1 MEVISCYLFIL
12 LLVLLLSCNLL
23 FSFATSS
30 WLSLVKFSAVTR
42 FLRSLVFS
50 ENLVNQFE
58 RMGSNMNLLEKL
70 RPLVGERAWDYCVLW
85 RLNEDQRF
93 VKWIGCCCG
102 GTELI
107 AENGTEEFSFGG
119 CRDVMFHHPR
129 TKSCESL
136 SHLPSSIPLD
146 SGIYAETLLT
156 NQTGWLSESSEP
168 SFMQETICT
177 RVLIP
182 ISGGLVELF
191 ATRHVAED
199 QNVVDFVMGH
209 CNMLMDETVTIN
221 MMAADEVESKP
232 YGMLSGEI
240 NQKGSK
246 DEDIMNLPSSYD
258 ISSDQIRLNFL
269 PQMSDYEAQQH
280 LKMKS
285 DYHQQALGYLPEN
298 TNKEM
303 MGLNPFNTM
312 ADDVMG
318 EPSLLVNEQQVA
330 NDKEMNENGR
340 LDSGSDCSDQI
351 DDEDDPKYKKK
362 SGKGSQAKNLM
373 AERRRRKK
381 LNDRLYA
388 LRSLVPTIT
397 KLDRASIL
405 GDAINYVKELQN
417 EAKELQ
423 DELEENSETEDGSN
437 RQQGGMSLNGT
448 VVTGFHPG
456 LSCNSNVP
464 NVKQDV
470 DLDNSNDKGQEMEPQ
485 VDVAQ
490 LDGREFFVKVICEY
504 KPGGFTRLMEALDS
518 LGLEVTNANTTRY
531 LSLVSNVFKVEKNDN
546 EMVQAEHVRNSL
558 LEITR
563 NTSRGWHDDQMAT
576 GSMQNEK
583 NEVDFQQYDDHQHH
597 HHPFDHQM
605 NQSTHH
611 HHHHQHINP
620 YHNQ

>member
-1 MEVISCYLFIL
+1 ME
-12 LLVLLLSCNLL
+12 
-23 FSFATSS
+23 SS
-30 WLSLVKFSAVTR
+30 M
-42 FLRSLVFS
+42 
-50 ENLVNQFE
+50 Q
-58 RMGSNMNLLEKL
+58 NLLEKL
-70 RPLVGERAWDYCVLW
+70 RPLVGARAWDYCVLW

-93 VKWIGCCCG
+93 VKWMGCCCG
-102 GTELI
+102 GTQLI
-107 AENGTEEFSFGG
+107 EENGTEEFSFEG
-119 CRDVMFHHPR
+119 CRDAMFHHPR
-129 TKSCESL
+129 TKSCEFL
-136 SHLPSSIPLD
+136 AHLPSSIPLD

-168 SFMQETICT
+168 GFMRETICT

-182 ISGGLVELF
+182 IPGGLVELF
-191 ATRHVAED
+191 TTRHVAED
-199 QNVVDFVMGH
+199 QNVVDFVLGN
-209 CNMLMDETVTIN
+209 CNMLMDETVTMN
-221 MMAADEVESKP
+221 MMVADEVESKP
-232 YGMLSGEI
+232 YGMLSGDI
-240 NQKGSK
+240 HQKGSK
-246 DEDIMNLPSSYD
+246 DEEMMNLTSPYD
-258 ISSDQIRLNFL
+258 ISTDQMRLNFL

-280 LKMKS
+280 LKVKS
-285 DYHQQALGYLPEN
+285 DYHHQDLGYLPEN
-298 TNKEM
+298 GSKEM
-303 MGLNPFNTM
+303 MGMNPFSTEDGM
-312 ADDVMG
+312 SVMG

-340 LDSGSDCSDQI
+340 LDTGSDCSDQI

-362 SGKGSQAKNLM
+362 TGKHSQAKNLL

-388 LRSLVPTIT
+388 LRSLVPRIT

-437 RQQGGMSLNGT
+437 RQQAGMSLNGT

-464 NVKQDV
+464 NLKQDV
-470 DLDNSNDKGQEMEPQ
+470 DLENANDKGQEMEPQ

-518 LGLEVTNANTTRY
+518 LGLEVTNANTTRF
-531 LSLVSNVFKVEKNDN
+531 LSLVSNVFKVEKTDS
-546 EMVQAEHVRNSL
+546 EMVPAEHVRNSL

-583 NEVDFQQYDDHQHH
+583 NEVDYQHYDDHHH
-597 HHPFDHQM
+597 HGDHHHLLDPQM
-605 NQSTHH
+605 NHSA
-611 HHHHQHINP
+611 HHHHQHINH
-620 YHNQ
+620 YQNQ

>member
-1 MEVISCYLFIL
+1 ME
-12 LLVLLLSCNLL
+12 
-23 FSFATSS
+23 
-30 WLSLVKFSAVTR
+30 
-42 FLRSLVFS
+42 
-50 ENLVNQFE
+50 
-58 RMGSNMNLLEKL
+58 SNMQNLLEKL
-70 RPLVGERAWDYCVLW
+70 RPLVGARAWDYCVLW

-93 VKWIGCCCG
+93 VKWMGCCCG

-107 AENGTEEFSFGG
+107 AENGTEEFSYGG

-129 TKSCESL
+129 TKSCEFL
-136 SHLPSSIPLD
+136 SHLPASIPLD

-182 ISGGLVELF
+182 IPGGLVELF

-209 CNMLMDETVTIN
+209 CNMLMDDSVTIN
-221 MMAADEVESKP
+221 MMVADEVESKP
-232 YGMLSGEI
+232 YGMLSGDI
-240 NQKGSK
+240 QQKGSK
-246 DEDIMNLPSSYD
+246 EEDMMNLPSSYD
-258 ISSDQIRLNFL
+258 ISADQIRLNFL
-269 PQMSDYEAQQH
+269 PQMSDYETQH

-285 DYHQQALGYLPEN
+285 DYHHQALGYLPEN
-298 TNKEM
+298 GNKEM
-303 MGLNPFNTM
+303 MGMNPFNTVEE
-312 ADDVMG
+312 DGIPVIG
-318 EPSLLVNEQQVA
+318 EPSLLVNEQQVV
-330 NDKEMNENGR
+330 NDKDMNENGR
-340 LDSGSDCSDQI
+340 VDSGSDCSDQI

-388 LRSLVPTIT
+388 LRSLVPRIT

-437 RQQGGMSLNGT
+437 RPQGGMSLNGT

-464 NVKQDV
+464 SVKQDV
-470 DLDNSNDKGQEMEPQ
+470 DLENSNDKGQEMEPQ

-563 NTSRGWHDDQMAT
+563 NTSRGWQDDQMAT

-583 NEVDFQQYDDHQHH
+583 NEVDYQHYDDHQHHNGH

-605 NQSTHH
+605 NQSAHH
-611 HHHHQHINP
+611 HHHHQHINH

>member
-1 MEVISCYLFIL
+1 ME
-12 LLVLLLSCNLL
+12 
-23 FSFATSS
+23 SS
-30 WLSLVKFSAVTR
+30 M
-42 FLRSLVFS
+42 
-50 ENLVNQFE
+50 Q
-58 RMGSNMNLLEKL
+58 NLLEKL
-70 RPLVGERAWDYCVLW
+70 RPLVGARAWDYCVLW

-93 VKWIGCCCG
+93 VKWMGCCCG
-102 GTELI
+102 GTQLI
-107 AENGTEEFSFGG
+107 EENGTEEFSFEG
-119 CRDVMFHHPR
+119 CRDAMFHHPR
-129 TKSCESL
+129 TKSCEFL
-136 SHLPSSIPLD
+136 AHLPSSIPLD
-146 SGIYAETLLT
+146 SGVYAETLLT

-168 SFMQETICT
+168 GFMQETICT

-182 ISGGLVELF
+182 IPGGLVELF

-199 QNVVDFVMGH
+199 QNVVDFVLGN
-209 CNMLMDETVTIN
+209 CNMLMDETATIN
-221 MMAADEVESKP
+221 MMVADEVESKP
-232 YGMLSGEI
+232 YGMLSGDI
-240 NQKGSK
+240 HQKGSK
-246 DEDIMNLPSSYD
+246 DEEMMNLASPYD
-258 ISSDQIRLNFL
+258 ISTDQMRLNFL

-280 LKMKS
+280 LKVKS
-285 DYHQQALGYLPEN
+285 DYLHQDLGYLPEN
-298 TNKEM
+298 GSKEM
-303 MGLNPFNTM
+303 MGMNPFGTEDGM
-312 ADDVMG
+312 SVMG

-340 LDSGSDCSDQI
+340 LDTGSDCSDQI

-362 SGKGSQAKNLM
+362 TGKHSQAKNLL

-388 LRSLVPTIT
+388 LRSLVPRIT

-423 DELEENSETEDGSN
+423 EELEENSETEDGSN
-437 RQQGGMSLNGT
+437 RQQVGNGT

-456 LSCNSNVP
+456 ISCNSNVP
-464 NVKQDV
+464 NLKQDV
-470 DLDNSNDKGQEMEPQ
+470 DLENANDKGQEMEPQ

-518 LGLEVTNANTTRY
+518 LGLEVTNANTTRF
-531 LSLVSNVFKVEKNDN
+531 LSLVSNVFKVEKIDS
-546 EMVQAEHVRNSL
+546 EMVPAEHVRNSL

-583 NEVDFQQYDDHQHH
+583 NEVDYQHYDDHHH
-597 HHPFDHQM
+597 HLHDPQM
-605 NQSTHH
+605 NHSTHH
-611 HHHHQHINP
+611 HHHHQHINH
-620 YHNQ
+620 YQNQ